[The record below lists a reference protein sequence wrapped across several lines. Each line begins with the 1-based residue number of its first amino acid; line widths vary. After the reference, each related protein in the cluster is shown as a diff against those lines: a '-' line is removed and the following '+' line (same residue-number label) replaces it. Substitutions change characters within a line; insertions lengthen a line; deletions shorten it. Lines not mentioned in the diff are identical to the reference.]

1 MPNPFT
7 AKITRGGLAPA
18 PGTPASSSQKVGAV
32 KERTAAW
39 PTPGPTWK
47 TSFNVKT
54 RVPVVKTRA
63 KKAGID

>member
-1 MPNPFT
+1 MPNSFN
-7 AKITRGGLAPA
+7 AKITKRGGGPS
-18 PGTPASSSQKVGAV
+18 PGTPRSTSQHVGPV

-63 KKAGID
+63 RKHGID

>member
-1 MPNPFT
+1 MPNAYT
-7 AKITRGGLAPA
+7 AKITRKGGAPS
-18 PGTPASSSQKVGAV
+18 PGTPGSASASAGPV
-32 KERTAAW
+32 KERTVAW
-39 PTPGPTWK
+39 PTPGPVWK